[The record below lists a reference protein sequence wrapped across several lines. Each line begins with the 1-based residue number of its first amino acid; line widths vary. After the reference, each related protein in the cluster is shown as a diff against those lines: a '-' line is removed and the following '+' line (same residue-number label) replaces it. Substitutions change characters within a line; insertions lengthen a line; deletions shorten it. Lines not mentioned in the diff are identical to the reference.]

1 MRTQCPKLP
10 RGSQYHKVRI
20 KTNKMSDKTLKNVD
34 KVMTIICSVGLI
46 LALSIVLTSCGTTR
60 GGGCG
65 GSPKHLGN

>member
-1 MRTQCPKLP
+1 
-10 RGSQYHKVRI
+10 
-20 KTNKMSDKTLKNVD
+20 MSDKTLKNVD

-46 LALSIVLTSCGTTR
+46 LALSIVFTSCGTTR